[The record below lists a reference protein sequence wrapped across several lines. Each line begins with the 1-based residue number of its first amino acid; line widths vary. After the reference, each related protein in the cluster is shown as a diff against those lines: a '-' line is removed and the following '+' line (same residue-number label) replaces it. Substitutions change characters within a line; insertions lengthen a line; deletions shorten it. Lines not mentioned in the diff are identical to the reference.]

1 MSYIY
6 GKRSGSISFLI
17 CTKSLNAVDHPK
29 STTTKNLIIDPALHT
44 N

>member
-6 GKRSGSISFLI
+6 GKRSGNIPLLI

-29 STTTKNLIIDPALHT
+29 INDHKNLIIDLALHT